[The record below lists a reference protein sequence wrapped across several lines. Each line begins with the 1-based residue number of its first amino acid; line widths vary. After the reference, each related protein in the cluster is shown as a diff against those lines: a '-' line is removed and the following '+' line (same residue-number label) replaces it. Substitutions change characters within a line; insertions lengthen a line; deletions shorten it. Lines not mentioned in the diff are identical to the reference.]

1 MGARPVPE
9 QPDAPVGAPDIV
21 AEAIDLIRQRGGRS
35 TTSRR
40 AVLEALIAAG
50 GNRRTAEQLAHGIQ
64 AAYPSINES
73 TVYRNLELLEEL
85 GLVSHVHLGHGP
97 SQWQLSS
104 RRHQWYLT
112 CSACGAVI
120 DTDLDA
126 FDALVSDV
134 ERRTGFRIDSGHFA
148 ITGTCA
154 ACRGE
159 ARGRGAGER
168 GAGERGA
175 EGRAGPA
182 GPSRRRRAH

>member
-9 QPDAPVGAPDIV
+9 RSDPPVGTPDIV
-21 AEAIDLIRQRGGRS
+21 AEAIELIRRRGGRS

-50 GNRRTAEQLAHGIQ
+50 GNRRTAEQLAQGIQ

-120 DTDLDA
+120 DTDLEA
-126 FDALVSDV
+126 FDSMVEDV
-134 ERRTGFRIDSGHFA
+134 ERRTGFRIDPGHFA

-154 ACRGE
+154 ACG
-159 ARGRGAGER
+159 GGAGSR
-168 GAGERGA
+168 AA
-175 EGRAGPA
+175 TTTAGPA
-182 GPSRRRRAH
+182 GRPGRSPRGPSGDPDQAR

>member
-1 MGARPVPE
+1 M
-9 QPDAPVGAPDIV
+9 
-21 AEAIDLIRQRGGRS
+21 DLIRQRGGRS

-50 GNRRTAEQLAHGIQ
+50 GNRVTAEQLAHQIQ

-73 TVYRNLELLEEL
+73 TVYRSLELLEEL

-134 ERRTGFRIDSGHFA
+134 ERRTGFRIDPGHFA
-148 ITGTCA
+148 VTGLCA
-154 ACRGE
+154 ACAG
-159 ARGRGAGER
+159 GGGAA
-168 GAGERGA
+168 GA
-175 EGRAGPA
+175 AG
-182 GPSRRRRAH
+182 RRRAR